1 MANRLTKINRT
12 FAGLPTAQVAGS
24 WRANVADE
32 GEIRSMWCSTMV
44 GAYATSRTPFTE
56 IYQGT
61 SFYRITDESRW
72 TMRTRRAIAV
82 LE

>member
-1 MANRLTKINRT
+1 
-12 FAGLPTAQVAGS
+12 
-24 WRANVADE
+24 
-32 GEIRSMWCSTMV
+32 MWCSTMV

-56 IYQGT
+56 IDQGT